1 MEWVLFA
8 HIALGTLWL
17 GGVMYQESLVVM
29 ARKDS
34 QDAYVRTAVQAGLN
48 NARIYPP
55 VTILLMAT
63 AAWMIFAQDYLS
75 WGDPWIIVA
84 SALWVIS
91 VATGIAYFT
100 PKTNELAARL
110 EEEGFTDELAQA
122 VDRMNFVAR
131 AEIVPLL
138 LILVMMVI
146 KPGA

>member
-29 ARKDS
+29 AKKESRE
-34 QDAYVRTAVQAGLN
+34 AYVRTAVRAGLT

-55 VTILLMAT
+55 VTILLMGT

-75 WGDPWIIVA
+75 WGDAWIIIA
-84 SALWVIS
+84 ATLWLLS
-91 VATGIAYFT
+91 VVTGIAYFT
-100 PKTNELAARL
+100 PKANELAVRL
-110 EEEGFTDELAQA
+110 EDEGPSAEVEEA

-131 AEIVPLL
+131 AEIIPLL
-138 LILVMMVI
+138 LILVMMVT

>member
-8 HIALGTLWL
+8 HIALGALWL

-29 ARKDS
+29 AKKESRE
-34 QDAYVRTAVQAGLN
+34 AYVRTAVRAGLN

-63 AAWMIFAQDYLS
+63 AAWMIIAQDYLS
-75 WGDPWIIVA
+75 WGDAWIIIA
-84 SALWVIS
+84 SGLWLLS
-91 VATGIAYFT
+91 VAMGIAYFT
-100 PKTNELAARL
+100 PKANELAARL
-110 EEEGFTDELAQA
+110 EDEGPSAEVAQA
-122 VDRMNFVAR
+122 VDRMNVVAR
-131 AEIVPLL
+131 AEIIPLL